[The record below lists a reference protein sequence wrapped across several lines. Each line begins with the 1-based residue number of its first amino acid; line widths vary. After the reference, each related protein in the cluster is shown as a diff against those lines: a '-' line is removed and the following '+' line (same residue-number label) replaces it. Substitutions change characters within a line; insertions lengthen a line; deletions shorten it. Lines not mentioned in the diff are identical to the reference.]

1 MESPPNVPSP
11 ASGGGTGVVDC
22 CGKAPVADDGGVP
35 CVELASVRAV
45 AAGGVVSEGF
55 ALVVGERLSPA
66 GRPTSVFAASGG
78 VVRFVGVGG
87 GSDGIRRTSSDDCSR
102 LSRMTRVRIAIP
114 IAIATAFRL
123 A

>member
-11 ASGGGTGVVDC
+11 ASGGGTGIVDC
-22 CGKAPVADDGGVP
+22 CGKAAVGDDGGVP
-35 CVELASVRAV
+35 CEEPASVRAV
-45 AAGGVVSEGF
+45 AGGGVVSEDFG
-55 ALVVGERLSPA
+55 LVVEERLSPA
-66 GRPTSVFAASGG
+66 GRPASVFAASGA
-78 VVRFVGVGG
+78 VVRFAGVGG

-102 LSRMTRVRIAIP
+102 LSKMTSVRIAIP